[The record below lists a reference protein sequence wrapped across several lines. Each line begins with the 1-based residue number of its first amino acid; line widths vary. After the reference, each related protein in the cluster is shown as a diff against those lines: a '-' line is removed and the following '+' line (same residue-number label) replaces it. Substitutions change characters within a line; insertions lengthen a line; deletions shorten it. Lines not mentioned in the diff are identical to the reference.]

1 VTATPSSSWYEI
13 ARDLVTI
20 VRARWRLVL
29 TYTLIGGAVA
39 VAVVLILPS
48 SYTSTAA
55 FQAEST
61 PQTQLSGALAGLASQ
76 LGNVSLSSPQ
86 NSPQFFSDL
95 VTTDAVLHRVARAQ
109 FPYQGRLTPLSTI
122 YEFDQDAPAMR
133 EYRTIK
139 RLRTAIALDVN
150 GRTNVVRVSIE
161 ARTPELAQALA
172 ESTLAELNEANI
184 ELRRARAAAEH
195 DFTAD
200 RSAEARRG
208 LDSAEL
214 ALAAFYQRNRI
225 TSSPELQMEESRL
238 KRSVDM
244 AQQIYVQLRMQAE
257 QAGLQEVRNTPVVS
271 VIDPPT
277 LPVRRSWPN
286 RRLGVVLGLAVGF
299 TLSLARLLFTTP
311 RPV

>member
-1 VTATPSSSWYEI
+1 MTATPSSSWYEI

-299 TLSLARLLFTTP
+299 TLSLARLLLTTP

>member
-1 VTATPSSSWYEI
+1 MTATPSSSWYEI

>member
-1 VTATPSSSWYEI
+1 MTATPSSSWYQI

-299 TLSLARLLFTTP
+299 TLSLARLLLTTP

>member
-299 TLSLARLLFTTP
+299 TLSLARLLLTTP